1 MLVWAHWLASAVEAK
16 VVAAVR
22 QLSGWD
28 HEVLGKAYILFAVV
42 SGIFGTVLSLL
53 IRAELQK
60 PGIQVFK
67 KLANVLYKEES
78 SVDKAKHLYNAAVTA
93 HGLIMIFYMLMPILV
108 NALGYLT
115 LPLLV
120 NVSKLALP
128 KAGVLAFWMLVTSLV
143 LALVSLT
150 TKGTAVDYA
159 SATGWTLYPP
169 LSGKTYHAGTSVDW
183 VIAAV
188 CLACISSLISA
199 AHFIAVIVGGRHK
212 NLKLTQMSLLAW
224 GLLISSIL
232 LLATA
237 PVLVSALTML
247 LMDRTMGTVFFDPK
261 AGGDPALF
269 QHLFWFFGHPE
280 VYVLILPAF
289 GIVSE
294 LISRFSRKPVFG
306 KLGMI
311 LAMISLAV
319 VGTAVW
325 AHHMYTVGMSF
336 SALKYFVAA
345 TMAVAVPTG
354 IKVFSWLSTMWRG
367 RIALRSPMIWALEFI
382 AIFVIGGA
390 TGIQLANASLSK
402 VLHDTYY
409 VVAHF
414 HYVLSIAAGFAV
426 MAAWY
431 YWFPK
436 IAGVAYNERFS
447 TWHAIVTFI
456 AANATFLPQHFLGL
470 AGMPRRC
477 VDYTSAYW
485 GWNAVSS
492 VGSYV
497 GVISFVI
504 FAFVTAYT
512 LARAKRCPKDPWKEW

>member
-1 MLVWAHWLASAVEAK
+1 MGTLKVLVGAYWLASAVGTK
-16 VVAAVR
+16 VAAVAR

-28 HEVLGKAYILFAVV
+28 HEMLGKAYILFAIV
-42 SGIFGTVLSLL
+42 SGIFGAVLSLL

-60 PGIQVFK
+60 PGIQVFR
-67 KLANVLYKEES
+67 KLANVLYKEEG

-115 LPLLV
+115 LPKLA
-120 NVSKLALP
+120 NVSKLDFP

-143 LALVSLT
+143 LALVSLVA
-150 TKGTAVDYA
+150 KGTAGDYA

-169 LSGKTYHAGTSVDW
+169 LSGKAYHTGTSVDW

-188 CLACISSLISA
+188 CLACASSLISA
-199 AHFIAVIVGGRHK
+199 AYFVSIIVGGRHK
-212 NLKLTQMSLLAW
+212 DLKLTQMSLLAW

-232 LLATA
+232 LLVTA

-247 LMDRTMGTVFFDPK
+247 LTDRKMDTVFFDPK

-414 HYVLSIAAGFAV
+414 HYVLSMLQDLQWWRPDTIGFL
-426 MAAWY
+426 
-431 YWFPK
+431 
-436 IAGVAYNERFS
+436 R
-447 TWHAIVTFI
+447 
-456 AANATFLPQHFLGL
+456 
-470 AGMPRRC
+470 
-477 VDYTSAYW
+477 
-485 GWNAVSS
+485 
-492 VGSYV
+492 
-497 GVISFVI
+497 
-504 FAFVTAYT
+504 
-512 LARAKRCPKDPWKEW
+512 